1 MNDLIIGWAWRPF
14 DEDEDDSVA
23 DDEAEEGEEV
33 DKEEEGATVEL
44 VENRRVD
51 TVEFHLCLLF
61 LEDDFWICFND
72 HVGCALV
79 EIKRGVF

>member
-1 MNDLIIGWAWRPF
+1 MRCGPF
-14 DEDEDDSVA
+14 DENDDDGVA

-51 TVEFHLCLLF
+51 TVEFQLCLLV
-61 LEDDFWICFND
+61 LEDDF
-72 HVGCALV
+72 
-79 EIKRGVF
+79 